1 MEYYCIMVKTGEET
15 AFKEKAQ
22 DAFLGYYPDT
32 EFFFFQRRLRTNKG
46 KYFDAPLFPGYLFF
60 RIEKLSDDFILLLKS
75 LKSFYRI
82 LIDNTQPVQ
91 IQGKALDELK
101 LFIRNGEHWGVSK
114 VQFLPGK
121 KVRAISGPLVGLEGN
136 IYMVNKKKK
145 HITVIS
151 SLSPDGKRFDLL
163 YEDAELLE
171 EDSGKNV

>member
-82 LIDNTQPVQ
+82 LIGFKSAVPSGEKGACN
-91 IQGKALDELK
+91 
-101 LFIRNGEHWGVSK
+101 IRSAGG
-114 VQFLPGK
+114 
-121 KVRAISGPLVGLEGN
+121 A
-136 IYMVNKKKK
+136 
-145 HITVIS
+145 
-151 SLSPDGKRFDLL
+151 
-163 YEDAELLE
+163 
-171 EDSGKNV
+171 